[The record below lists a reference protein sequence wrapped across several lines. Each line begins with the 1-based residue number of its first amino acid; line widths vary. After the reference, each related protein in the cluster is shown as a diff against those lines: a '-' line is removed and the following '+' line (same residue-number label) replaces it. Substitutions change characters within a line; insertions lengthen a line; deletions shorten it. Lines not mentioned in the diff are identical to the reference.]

1 MSKLSF
7 SNITEAYNIP
17 SAVIK
22 ETSEEITRLKKI
34 VEDAALI
41 KKQDNSYQRI
51 GQPDKVNAKFC
62 ENDNISVDNK
72 QQLDDFDYNF
82 LKLSRNPQFDDI
94 VKNYIIF
101 KHPDWLLNNTSSSP
115 QSNNG
120 VQKRLYTKENF
131 GISGNNICGDIKNYI
146 LFFIISIAIYLFL
159 SVILKK

>member
-17 SAVIK
+17 STIIK

-41 KKQDNSYQRI
+41 RKPDPVEQNYQRI
-51 GQPDKVNAKFC
+51 GEPDKVNAKFC
-62 ENDNISVDNK
+62 EPTKN
-72 QQLDDFDYNF
+72 DDFEYSF

-94 VKNYIIF
+94 IKNYIIF

-120 VQKRLYTKENF
+120 VQKRLYSKENF

>member
-101 KHPDWLLNNTSSSP
+101 KHPEWLLNSTDYSKQNVKYS
-115 QSNNG
+115 
-120 VQKRLYTKENF
+120 KENF
-131 GISGNNICGDIKNYI
+131 GNRNGICDDIKNYI
-146 LFFIISIAIYLFL
+146 LFFIISIVIYLFL
-159 SVILKK
+159 SFVLKKTN

>member
-17 SAVIK
+17 SAVNK

-51 GQPDKVNAKFC
+51 GQPDKVNVKFC
-62 ENDNISVDNK
+62 ENDNISIGIK
-72 QQLDDFDYNF
+72 QPDDFDYNF

-94 VKNYIIF
+94 IKNYIIF
-101 KHPDWLLNNTSSSP
+101 KHPEWLLNSTNYSK
-115 QSNNG
+115 QN
-120 VQKRLYTKENF
+120 VKENF
-131 GISGNNICGDIKNYI
+131 GNSNNICDDIKNYI
-146 LFFIISIAIYLFL
+146 IFFIISIVIYLFL
-159 SVILKK
+159 SFVLKKG